1 MEVNETVE
9 HLISEHLS
17 TADATIVCDSGV
29 SGDDVITTMLA
40 TGLWKLSDE
49 VTYCAGKRIRTL
61 VPVEES

>member
-17 TADATIVCDSGV
+17 TADAAIVCDSGV

>member
-17 TADATIVCDSGV
+17 AADAAIVCDSGV

-61 VPVEES
+61 VPAEES